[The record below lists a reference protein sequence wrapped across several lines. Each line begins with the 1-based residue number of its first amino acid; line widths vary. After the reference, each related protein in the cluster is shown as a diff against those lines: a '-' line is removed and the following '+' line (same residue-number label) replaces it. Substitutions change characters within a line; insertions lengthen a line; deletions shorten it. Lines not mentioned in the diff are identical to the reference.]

1 MSRLSK
7 SKITSWRRNRKSF
20 QKRIFQ
26 RKVFTGWEI
35 SPNASLKKTAI
46 HQKTRKQFSR
56 IRFSLPHG
64 HPHDYDQPHDW
75 LIFWCQ
81 GSFALLRC
89 FVSSIAVEARG
100 KAHVEAQCRR
110 KTTEHTLT
118 VNALLGETFKSVNT
132 KYKYTI
138 PVSGTRNN
146 LIVFSALG

>member
-1 MSRLSK
+1 MKEKPQKLSK
-7 SKITSWRRNRKSF
+7 KKISKDGLHS
-20 QKRIFQ
+20 
-26 RKVFTGWEI
+26 WEI
-35 SPNASLKKTAI
+35 SPHASLKKTAI

-64 HPHDYDQPHDW
+64 HPHDWPYDQPHDW